1 MPADMEQLSLH
12 HYGLLTNDTA
22 AWLAE
27 NELLLGKP
35 YKVFDT
41 IKISS
46 QKVNITFV
54 QQSAAST
61 LTELVEPSQDNSVL
75 QKMISKGITIY
86 HTGYLAPAG
95 AFDTILSSFVEKGT
109 HALPAFHSEAF
120 GGKRCVFV
128 ITRNMGMIEIIEQ

>member
-1 MPADMEQLSLH
+1 MPTDMEQLSLH

>member
-1 MPADMEQLSLH
+1 MEKLSLH
-12 HYGLLTNDTA
+12 HYGFLTNDTA

-27 NELLLGKP
+27 NELVFGKP

-54 QQSAAST
+54 QQSATST
-61 LTELVEPSQDNSVL
+61 LTELVEPSQDNSAL
-75 QKMISKGITIY
+75 QKMMGKGITIY
-86 HTGYLAPAG
+86 HTGYLAAAG
-95 AFDTILSSFVEKGT
+95 GFDNILACFVEKGAY
-109 HALPAFHSEAF
+109 ALPAFHSEAF

>member
-1 MPADMEQLSLH
+1 MEQLSLH
-12 HYGLLTNDTA
+12 HYGFLTIDTA

-27 NELLLGKP
+27 NELVFGKP

-54 QQSAAST
+54 QQSATST
-61 LTELVEPSQDNSVL
+61 LTELVEPSQDNSAL
-75 QKMISKGITIY
+75 QKMMGKGITIY
-86 HTGYLAPAG
+86 HTGYLAAAG
-95 AFDTILSSFVEKGT
+95 GFDNTLACFVEKGA

>member
-1 MPADMEQLSLH
+1 MPAAMEQLSLH
-12 HYGLLTNDTA
+12 HYGFLTKDTA
-22 AWLAE
+22 VWLAE

-54 QQSAAST
+54 QQSATST
-61 LTELVEPSQDNSVL
+61 LTELVEPSQDNLPL
-75 QKMISKGITIY
+75 QKMMSKGITIY
-86 HTGYLAPAG
+86 LSGYLAAAR
-95 AFDTILSSFVEKGT
+95 AFDNILTSFVEKGA
-109 HALPAFHSEAF
+109 HALPTFHSEAF

-128 ITRNMGMIEIIEQ
+128 ITRNMGLIEIIEQ

>member
-1 MPADMEQLSLH
+1 MEQLSLH